1 MPVSDRA
8 ARAVSP
14 RLKNLSLRQ
23 LRYFLEVAQLH
34 SFTRA
39 AEVLH
44 VAQSALSRQIRLL
57 EEELGVALL
66 NRFDRGVTLTDAGER
81 MRDRVATLLKDLDAL
96 RLDIVE
102 SPSEPHGELAVGVPP
117 SLREILTVP
126 LMVEYCR
133 AWPKVGLHV
142 HEGISIDLLK
152 PVQEGALDGAV
163 VVDLMA
169 VPRLRATPLIRERLY
184 LIGPRAAKLNA
195 RRAVKLS
202 RVAAEPL
209 ILTTRPNS
217 LRLIVDN
224 ALAAARL
231 SPTIVADSN
240 STAAMVDLAA
250 EGMACTVLPYSAAW
264 KAIGNRGLTAA
275 PIEGLTIDWVFVHP
289 AARPLSAAALAFVA
303 ALRELARR
311 RIAEKSWLGAS
322 LSTTDDAYRLDMPS
336 I

>member
-1 MPVSDRA
+1 MP
-8 ARAVSP
+8 ARATTP

-57 EEELGVALL
+57 EDELGLTL
-66 NRFDRGVTLTDAGER
+66 FNRYDRGVTLTEAGER
-81 MRDRVATLLKDLDAL
+81 MRDRVTTLLREVDAL
-96 RLDIVE
+96 REGLVE
-102 SPSEPHGELAVGVPP
+102 SLDAPHGELSIGMPP

-133 AWPKVGLHV
+133 AWPAVGLHV

-169 VPRLRATPLIRERLY
+169 VPRLSAMPLLRERLY
-184 LIGPRAAKLNA
+184 LIGPHDAKLNP
-195 RRAVKLS
+195 RRAVRLS
-202 RVAAEPL
+202 RVASEPL

-224 ALAAARL
+224 AFAAARL

-264 KAIGNRGLTAA
+264 KAIAQRRLSAA
-275 PIEGLTIDWVFVHP
+275 PIEGLNIDWVFIHRTTHP
-289 AARPLSAAALAFVA
+289 LSGAARAFVR
-303 ALRELARR
+303 ALRDLARR
-311 RIAEKSWLGAS
+311 RIAGKTWSGAA
-322 LSTTDDAYRLDMPS
+322 LVMPDDADPDDMPS

>member
-1 MPVSDRA
+1 MPASETI
-8 ARAVSP
+8 P

-44 VAQSALSRQIRLL
+44 IAQSALSRQIRLL
-57 EEELGVALL
+57 EEELGVTLF
-66 NRFDRGVTLTDAGER
+66 NRYDRGVTLTEAGER
-81 MRDRVATLLKDLDAL
+81 LRDRVTVLLKDLDAL
-96 RLDIVE
+96 RVDVAGATTA
-102 SPSEPHGELAVGVPP
+102 PHGDLAVGMPP
-117 SLREILTVP
+117 SLREIVTVP

-133 AWPKVGLHV
+133 TWPAVGLHV

-152 PVQEGALDGAV
+152 SVQDGALDAAV

-169 VPRLRATPLIRERLY
+169 VPRLRTTPLIREGLF
-184 LIGPRAAKLNA
+184 LIGPCEARLNP
-195 RRAVKLS
+195 RRAVSLA
-202 RVAAEPL
+202 RVASEPL

-264 KAIGNRGLTAA
+264 KAIGDKRLTAA
-275 PIEGLTIDWVFVHP
+275 PIQGLSIEWVFVHP
-289 AARPLSAAALAFVA
+289 TARPLSAAAQAFA
-303 ALRELARR
+303 RSLRELARL
-311 RIAEKSWLGAS
+311 RIAAKSWRGAS
-322 LSTTDDAYRLDMPS
+322 LSTADATYRLDMPP